1 MKIEKQTTYSYSLDL
16 SFDTHIDDLLAF
28 FQFPAKSRCL
38 FISIKHKQTIKSTKK
53 NLKKIM
59 VRDGICGESANG
71 SKNGRSHFK
80 LMLCCLLLF
89 IRPHIK
95 FHQNRMKNTEVE
107 NFLYWSV
114 LVGRAGRSKNACRHL
129 KLFLCCFWSN
139 ISPHTKFH
147 QNRTKNTEVENF
159 HYWVP
164 MPNAGLHEW
173 NWLPNSDSKQI
184 VMTSHHAKNQ
194 LDSSRRSRV
203 IPSWKRYTT
212 TTTPIRVEL

>member
-1 MKIEKQTTYSYSLDL
+1 
-16 SFDTHIDDLLAF
+16 
-28 FQFPAKSRCL
+28 
-38 FISIKHKQTIKSTKK
+38 
-53 NLKKIM
+53 M

-147 QNRTKNTEVENF
+147 QNRTKNTEVKNF
-159 HYWVP
+159 HLVGFGWSGWQVK
-164 MPNAGLHEW
+164 
-173 NWLPNSDSKQI
+173 NWSQAFLTYSMLFLVHYQPPHQISSKSDEK
-184 VMTSHHAKNQ
+184 H
-194 LDSSRRSRV
+194 RS
-203 IPSWKRYTT
+203 
-212 TTTPIRVEL
+212 